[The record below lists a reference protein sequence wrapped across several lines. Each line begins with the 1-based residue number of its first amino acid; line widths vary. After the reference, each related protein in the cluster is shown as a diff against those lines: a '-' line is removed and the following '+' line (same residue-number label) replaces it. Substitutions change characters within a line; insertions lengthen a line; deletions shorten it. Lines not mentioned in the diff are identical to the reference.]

1 MRIMS
6 ILLMVV
12 VPAWAGVPSPS
23 HHEDGAAG
31 AGGNLTGTWKLVVL
45 GFSYGD
51 HELAIVQLD
60 ERPATATAA
69 IVASQRMLLG
79 IPTAAEVALKGDRLT
94 LALKGRSGGHEFQG
108 RLVHD
113 GPDAGKFL
121 GIFPIRGE
129 IYPARLERTTE
140 RSLGPLQSSPLIARY
155 YAATRERDP
164 KAKVKKLEALIEGN
178 TRSSSHWIYPDLL
191 SEAAAAGLTGKEVGA
206 LVGRWIDEAKP
217 HGESWLSEVR
227 IKALRAIIDHP
238 PYAQTSLEL
247 ARAANEAVGEQVSA
261 EQRLSLARLL
271 ARAAGLAGQSDLAR
285 EAAAR
290 ADRLESQVD
299 AEYLKKLLPFQPARY
314 AGRKDPKADR
324 VVLLELFTGAQCPP
338 CVAAD
343 VAFDALLK
351 TYQPTELIGLQYH
364 LHIPGPDPLTTKDSE
379 ARQEY
384 YGDAFIGTPTTC
396 FNGRAEASGG
406 GPLSASRNKYDEY
419 RPIIDRELEGRKAAT
434 IELSATRAGDAIQV
448 VAKASLPTK
457 ATARE
462 NDKSSK
468 KAEAS
473 ATRPFLRLALTEESI
488 RYIGGN
494 GMRFHHHVVRAF
506 PGGPKGKELA
516 SGEGQVTVTIKLA
529 ELRRDLE
536 RSLRDVA
543 KQGGLPK
550 ALPELALK
558 DLAVVAFVQDDAD
571 KRVLH
576 AVSVPVREASP

>member
-1 MRIMS
+1 M
-6 ILLMVV
+6 
-12 VPAWAGVPSPS
+12 
-23 HHEDGAAG
+23 
-31 AGGNLTGTWKLVVL
+31 
-45 GFSYGD
+45 
-51 HELAIVQLD
+51 
-60 ERPATATAA
+60 
-69 IVASQRMLLG
+69 
-79 IPTAAEVALKGDRLT
+79 
-94 LALKGRSGGHEFQG
+94 
-108 RLVHD
+108 
-113 GPDAGKFL
+113 
-121 GIFPIRGE
+121 
-129 IYPARLERTTE
+129 
-140 RSLGPLQSSPLIARY
+140 
-155 YAATRERDP
+155 
-164 KAKVKKLEALIEGN
+164 
-178 TRSSSHWIYPDLL
+178 
-191 SEAAAAGLTGKEVGA
+191 
-206 LVGRWIDEAKP
+206 
-217 HGESWLSEVR
+217 
-227 IKALRAIIDHP
+227 
-238 PYAQTSLEL
+238 
-247 ARAANEAVGEQVSA
+247 
-261 EQRLSLARLL
+261 
-271 ARAAGLAGQSDLAR
+271 
-285 EAAAR
+285 
-290 ADRLESQVD
+290 
-299 AEYLKKLLPFQPARY
+299 
-314 AGRKDPKADR
+314 
-324 VVLLELFTGAQCPP
+324 VLLELFTGAQCPP